1 MSVTS
6 ATLLERLRDPRDAD
20 AWGRLNDLY
29 APLVRAWAVR
39 LGVRGADA
47 DDLVQDVLAVVVR
60 RFPEFV
66 HPDRPGAFRGW
77 LRAIAA
83 NCARAAWRDRRLNPV
98 APGGTDF
105 GSYLARLEDPAD
117 DLSREW
123 DREHDV
129 HVTRRLLERIKS
141 DFEPQTWDLFRGFV
155 LEARPAEEVAAA
167 YGTTPNAVYI
177 AKSRVLARLREE
189 AGGLL
194 GS

>member
-1 MSVTS
+1 MAATS
-6 ATLLERLRDPRDAD
+6 ATLLERLRDTGDAE

-29 APLVRAWAVR
+29 APLIRMWADR
-39 LGVRGADA
+39 LGIRGADA

-66 HPDRPGAFRGW
+66 HPEKPGAFRGW

-83 NCARAAWRDRRLNPV
+83 NCARNAWRARRFTPQ

-105 GSYLARLEDPAD
+105 GSYLTRLEDPAD
-117 DLSREW
+117 NLARDW
-123 DREHDV
+123 DREHDI
-129 HVTRRLLERIKS
+129 HVTRRLLERIKA
-141 DFEPQTWDLFRGFV
+141 DFEEQTWALFRGFV
-155 LEARPAEEVAAA
+155 LDGRTAEEVAAA
-167 YGTTPNAVYI
+167 CGTTPNAVYI

-194 GS
+194 G